1 MTSAHVYIRKQAH
14 NIIDEKN
21 SLYNTYKPPCLK
33 KRPFVQVPAMFDVK
47 NIVLPNW
54 RQVPPWPRVAESTT
68 ERDCSESVSGWR
80 TTSTVLCHGG
90 LSVCLS
96 VRVVLGVTRA
106 PSRVAQPHSL
116 CVNLEGA
123 RMDCVTIPTPSLI
136 CQEKDSCPSGGRSDG
151 DVRSSQV
158 TFNKQSWHSA
168 FNTNNEEKKTLH
180 NEEENTVRWWGMIEL
195 NIVKQ
200 TSISKHIFVQNSV

>member
-33 KRPFVQVPAMFDVK
+33 NVRLSKFPRCLMLKISCYRTDVK
-47 NIVLPNW
+47 SH
-54 RQVPPWPRVAESTT
+54 RGRVAESTT

-106 PSRVAQPHSL
+106 LSRRAAALSLRQPGGCAYELCDHSYPFFDL
-116 CVNLEGA
+116 
-123 RMDCVTIPTPSLI
+123 
-136 CQEKDSCPSGGRSDG
+136 SGRGFVPQR
-151 DVRSSQV
+151 R
-158 TFNKQSWHSA
+158 
-168 FNTNNEEKKTLH
+168 EE
-180 NEEENTVRWWGMIEL
+180 
-195 NIVKQ
+195 
-200 TSISKHIFVQNSV
+200 

>member
-14 NIIDEKN
+14 NIIDEKKQFIQYIQAAM
-21 SLYNTYKPPCLK
+21 SK
-33 KRPFVQVPAMFDVK
+33 KRPFVQVPATFDVK

-116 CVNLEGA
+116 CVNLEGCA
-123 RMDCVTIPTPSLI
+123 YGLCDHSYPFFDLSGRGFVPQRREEWRRCTVKSSSL
-136 CQEKDSCPSGGRSDG
+136 
-151 DVRSSQV
+151 
-158 TFNKQSWHSA
+158 
-168 FNTNNEEKKTLH
+168 
-180 NEEENTVRWWGMIEL
+180 
-195 NIVKQ
+195 
-200 TSISKHIFVQNSV
+200 